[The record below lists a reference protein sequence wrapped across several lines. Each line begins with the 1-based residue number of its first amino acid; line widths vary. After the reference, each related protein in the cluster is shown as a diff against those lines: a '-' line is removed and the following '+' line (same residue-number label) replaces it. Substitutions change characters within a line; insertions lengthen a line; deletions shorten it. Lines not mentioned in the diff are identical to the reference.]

1 MNSDMS
7 SSSKRLAVLIDAENA
22 SADAIET
29 LLQEVT
35 RYGTAHVKRIY
46 GDWTNGQLAAW
57 KAKLNKLAILPIQQF
72 RYTTG
77 KNATDSALIIDAMD
91 LLYTRNFDGFC
102 IVSSDSDFTR
112 LASRIRESGLVVYGF
127 GEPKTPEAFVS
138 ACDKFVYTDQFKPL
152 GSSNS
157 DLSGEKQ
164 RSKDGQIAFVPS
176 PFDSILANEAK
187 QNSKDAQKLAKPSAS
202 TAVNGSQQSLEIDK
216 KLLKLLKKAYAA
228 IVDSDGWAHVGT
240 LGAQIKKLCPNFNPK
255 SYGHKQLGKLLK
267 ATNVFDFKE
276 TANSKNPK
284 AKDMYIKQ
292 RLGAAA

>member
-1 MNSDMS
+1 MS
-7 SSSKRLAVLIDAENA
+7 SKSKRLAVLIDAENA
-22 SADAIET
+22 SAEVIET
-29 LLQEVT
+29 LLQAVT
-35 RYGTAHVKRIY
+35 QYGTAHVKRIY

-57 KAKLNKLAILPIQQF
+57 KDKLNKLAIQPIQQF

-77 KNATDSALIIDAMD
+77 KNSIDNALIIDAMD

-138 ACDKFVYTDQFKPL
+138 ACDQFIYTDPFKPL
-152 GSSNS
+152 KSSTS
-157 DLSGEKQ
+157 DLPTGNKQ
-164 RSKDGQIAFVPS
+164 T
-176 PFDSILANEAK
+176 
-187 QNSKDAQKLAKPSAS
+187 SKDAQNAFVPDPFASILSHENKQTSKDAQNASKTAAS
-202 TAVNGSQQSLEIDK
+202 TTTSASQQSLKIDK
-216 KLLKLLKKAYAA
+216 KLLKLLKDAYAA
-228 IVDSDGWAHVGT
+228 IVGSDGWAHVGT

-276 TANSKNPK
+276 TPNTKNPM
-284 AKDMYIKQ
+284 AKDVYIKQ
-292 RLGAAA
+292 RLGAFA